1 MDSGISGLEAAYQTF
16 FSAVLIVLAV
26 MIFLCLIRAILGPR
40 VCDRVVAVNMMGTL
54 VIVTIAVLALKL
66 EAGYLA
72 DIGMIYAVLS
82 FLAVIVMTKVF
93 MGIYREHKEKGTG
106 GKSNGGA

>member
-1 MDSGISGLEAAYQTF
+1 MSDAAGGLESAYQSLFTV
-16 FSAVLIVLAV
+16 VLIVLAV
-26 MIFLCLIRAILGPR
+26 MIFLCLIRAIIGPR

-82 FLAVIVMTKVF
+82 FLAVIVLTKVF
-93 MGIYREHKEKGTG
+93 MGIYRENREKNTG
-106 GKSNGGA
+106 GKDHGNA

>member
-1 MDSGISGLEAAYQTF
+1 MDSGISGLEAAYQTLF
-16 FSAVLIVLAV
+16 TAVLIVLAV

-93 MGIYREHKEKGTG
+93 MGIYREHKEKSTG
-106 GKSNGGA
+106 GKSNGGV

>member
-1 MDSGISGLEAAYQTF
+1 MDDTVSGLKAAYGTLF
-16 FSAVLIVLAV
+16 TAVLIVLAV
-26 MIFLCLIRAILGPR
+26 MILICLIRAIMGPR

-82 FLAVIVMTKVF
+82 FLAVIVLTKVF
-93 MGIYREHKEKGTG
+93 MGIYRESQERSTG
-106 GKSNGGA
+106 GKGNGNT

>member
-1 MDSGISGLEAAYQTF
+1 MSDMAYGPEAAYQTLF
-16 FSAVLIVLAV
+16 TAVLIVLAV

-40 VCDRVVAVNMMGTL
+40 VSDRVVAVNMMGTL

-82 FLAVIVMTKVF
+82 FLAVIVLTKVF
-93 MGIYREHKEKGTG
+93 MGIYREDKEKNAG
-106 GKSNGGA
+106 GKSNGDA

>member
-1 MDSGISGLEAAYQTF
+1 MNDAAVGLESAYQSLFTV
-16 FSAVLIVLAV
+16 VLIVLAV
-26 MIFLCLIRAILGPR
+26 MIFLCLIRAIMGPR
-40 VCDRVVAVNMMGTL
+40 VCDRVVAVNMMGTM

-82 FLAVIVMTKVF
+82 FLAVIVLTKVF
-93 MGIYREHKEKGTG
+93 MGIYRENREKNAG
-106 GKSNGGA
+106 GKDHGNA

>member
-1 MDSGISGLEAAYQTF
+1 MSDMVSGPEAAYQTLF
-16 FSAVLIVLAV
+16 TAVLIVLAV

-40 VCDRVVAVNMMGTL
+40 VSDRVVAVNMMGTL

-82 FLAVIVMTKVF
+82 FLAVIVLTKVF
-93 MGIYREHKEKGTG
+93 MGIYRENKEKNAG
-106 GKSNGGA
+106 GKSNGDA

>member
-1 MDSGISGLEAAYQTF
+1 MNDIVNGLEETYQTLF
-16 FSAVLIVLAV
+16 TAVLIILAI

-82 FLAVIVMTKVF
+82 FLAVIVLTKVF
-93 MGIYREHKEKGTG
+93 MGIYLEHKEKNTG
-106 GKSNGGA
+106 GKDNGNA

>member
-1 MDSGISGLEAAYQTF
+1 MNDIISGPEAAYQTF
-16 FSAVLIVLAV
+16 FTAVLIILAI
-26 MIFLCLIRAILGPR
+26 MIFMCLIRAILGPR

-54 VIVTIAVLALKL
+54 VIVTIAVLALRL

-82 FLAVIVMTKVF
+82 FLAVIVLTKVF
-93 MGIYREHKEKGTG
+93 MGIYREHKEKSTG
-106 GKSNGGA
+106 GKDNGDA

>member
-1 MDSGISGLEAAYQTF
+1 MNGMVNGPEAAYQMLFTP
-16 FSAVLIVLAV
+16 VLVILAV

-82 FLAVIVMTKVF
+82 FLAVIVLTKVF
-93 MGIYREHKEKGTG
+93 MGIYREHKEKNTG
-106 GKSNGGA
+106 GKDNGDA

>member
-1 MDSGISGLEAAYQTF
+1 MNDMVGGPEAAYQTLF
-16 FSAVLIVLAV
+16 TVVLVVLAV
-26 MIFLCLIRAILGPR
+26 MIFLCLIRAIIGPR

-82 FLAVIVMTKVF
+82 FLAVIVLTKVF
-93 MGIYREHKEKGTG
+93 MGIYREHKEKNTG
-106 GKSNGGA
+106 GKSNGDA